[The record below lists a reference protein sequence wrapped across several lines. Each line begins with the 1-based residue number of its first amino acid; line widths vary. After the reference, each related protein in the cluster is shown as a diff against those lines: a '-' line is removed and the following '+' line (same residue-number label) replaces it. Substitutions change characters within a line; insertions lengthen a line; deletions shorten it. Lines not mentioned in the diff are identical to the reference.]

1 MTQPDEDTRSD
12 AADVE
17 RPRPRRRWPRRVGL
31 TVLLLVVL
39 LAAMQWGANRRAAHG
54 IAKDL
59 AAYRAAGE
67 PANVEELNAWPFLRG
82 GSGENAVPLLRAAGA
97 GADPASAP
105 FRAAVRALH
114 PPPLDDAEVAAL
126 GALVSAQAD
135 VLAKLDEASACAR
148 VDWEPQ
154 FKSPVM
160 AGLAPPT
167 DLTQQMAVAQ
177 LLEAAALAAHA
188 RGDDAEALRR
198 VGQMRFVGAALD
210 YQPSAMSHLVALSCE
225 ARAGRAAT
233 GLAPELRVGD
243 KPGAAPPGRVRELVA
258 ALLDE
263 GPPAAGLRRMFV
275 GERVMELDFP
285 NGIMAPSAGT
295 FGGVNL
301 RIPGVRFFVQPFVVD
316 NARVMARGTT
326 ALKEAAARQPDLP
339 SFRAKVATTDPMAEA
354 TRSPRR
360 YALATIIFPTL
371 TGAVEQHYRGL
382 AQRRLTAVCLAT
394 RLYALDHGGAL
405 PAKLDDLVPD
415 YLPAVPLDPQAAG
428 ATLRYV
434 NDRSDPARP
443 RVYSVGPDGIDDGG
457 VERPASASNRQ
468 RPASGWVEV
477 RTLKAHPR
485 GG

>member
-1 MTQPDEDTRSD
+1 MEEERSD
-12 AADVE
+12 D
-17 RPRPRRRWPRRVGL
+17 RDGPPRRVRRRWPRRVGL
-31 TVLLLVVL
+31 TILLLIVL
-39 LAAMQWGANRRAAHG
+39 IVAMQWGANRRAAHG
-54 IAKDL
+54 LATEM

-67 PANVEELNAWPFLRG
+67 PATPEELNQWPGLRS

-97 GADPASAP
+97 SLDSASASFHAAMDALYKPPPDGADPAP
-105 FRAAVRALH
+105 IETL
-114 PPPLDDAEVAAL
+114 VA
-126 GALVSAQAD
+126 SHSQT
-135 VLAKLDEASACAR
+135 LATLDEATSKGL
-148 VDWEPQ
+148 VDWDPHYT
-154 FKSPVM
+154 SPVM
-160 AGLAPPT
+160 GSMAAPT
-167 DLTQQMAVAQ
+167 DLSQQAALAQ
-177 LLEAAALAAHA
+177 LLNAAAVVAHH

-198 VGQMRFVGAALD
+198 IDQMRFVADALD
-210 YQPSAMSHLVALSCE
+210 HQPGVTFHLIATSYEV
-225 ARAGRAAT
+225 RAAWALAD
-233 GLAPELRVGD
+233 LAPELTVGAG
-243 KPGAAPPGRVRELVA
+243 PGAVAPQRLREQIGA
-258 ALLDE
+258 WLDE
-263 GPPAAGLRRMFV
+263 RAAGEGLRRMFV

-339 SFRAKVATTDPMAEA
+339 SFRAKLATTDPMAEA

-468 RPASGWVEV
+468 RPASGWDEV